1 MNSFYGGLTG
11 QHFKFSA
18 IFPSRVALADD
29 LKQTSYSPIGL
40 DEFVLISYGLQNI
53 IKDGSN
59 ATAPFND
66 YDGNRVADQNK
77 YNNRTF
83 NSTLWQKIY
92 REDLK
97 YDTTAGI
104 FWYKNATY
112 TIADIEENYIN
123 GEVQEKGFCYICLGT
138 FTGTTPLITVQTNNI
153 APAEIPSV
161 EINNNEIDKPVITFN
176 LPEAVEIFWDIEI
189 ENEKDGK
196 PVLVEGIPQLKN
208 NIEYPDTIKAGDYIV
223 SKYDYIYLYNKEENE
238 TPILEYKG
246 TFIPTFKQVNNNL
259 NTFNDNGDPNQITIE
274 LKYNSHNDYTFE
286 TKVPRIPEIMVEVT
300 ELPVVG
306 TEMEPKMAEPSILT
320 TKNENTLHFNFGI
333 PQAISMKHKWNGTKL
348 VLTSASKTTETELG
362 TDYKWNNTELVITAP
377 NGNVIKQDLK
387 GDKGDTATPENKY
400 WVSVKATSSDND
412 YQQDILKAVQ
422 DYIIDNQELIY
433 VVYTTYEDI
442 EQGYIVI
449 NPSGVEGYKIVP
461 TSGGSGS
468 GAWEEL
474 E

>member
-18 IFPSRVALADD
+18 IFPSRMALAED

-66 YDGNRVADQNK
+66 YNENRAADQSE

-97 YDTTAGI
+97 YDTTTGI

-153 APAEIPSV
+153 APAEIPFV

-176 LPEAVEIFWDIEI
+176 LPEAVEIFWGNSIE
-189 ENEKDGK
+189 GQL
-196 PVLVEGIPQLKN
+196 PEGIK
-208 NIEYPDTIKAGDYIV
+208 KGDYLV
-223 SKYDYIYLYNKEENE
+223 SDKDIIYLYDGEKYIE
-238 TPILEYKG
+238 KG
-246 TFIPTFKQVNNNL
+246 TFIPTFNQQNNIL
-259 NTFNDNGDPNQITIE
+259 NTFDDNGQPNQISID
-274 LKYNSHNDYTFE
+274 LIQNGHKDYTFA
-286 TKVPRIPEIMVEVT
+286 TKVPRVPEITVEVT

-306 TEMEPKMAEPSILT
+306 TEMEPEMAEPSILT

-333 PQAISMKHKWNGTKL
+333 PEAISIKHSWSGTEL
-348 VLTSASKTTETELG
+348 TITSASG
-362 TDYKWNNTELVITAP
+362 TDTVDLRGPQGLQGIQGEAGATKVKYHKQIYASIEGVNNYKE
-377 NGNVIKQDLK
+377 
-387 GDKGDTATPENKY
+387 
-400 WVSVKATSSDND
+400 
-412 YQQDILKAVQ
+412 DILAIITPDIYPLALDETAMVT
-422 DYIIDNQELIY
+422 YIVNDNY
-433 VVYTTYEDI
+433 YA
-442 EQGYIVI
+442 GYLVI
-449 NPSGVEGYKIVP
+449 NPDGQNIYAVVP
-461 TSGGSGS
+461 LDQGSGGSNS
-468 GAWEEL
+468 WEEL